1 MNDKKCINGFSS
13 KVRRVQ
19 IRGNASKSL
28 RISSERNGGMRKPS
42 MIEKKTTESYVTMYV
57 IKLESS
63 VSKNYSCLTAVA
75 QLYVILNIKVIDIIN
90 EF

>member
-1 MNDKKCINGFSS
+1 
-13 KVRRVQ
+13 
-19 IRGNASKSL
+19 
-28 RISSERNGGMRKPS
+28 MRKLGKPG

-75 QLYVILNIKVIDIIN
+75 QLYVILNIKVINIIN